1 MTLRDKTN
9 VTFYNGL
16 TTIGGPMIEVAYNK
30 SHVLFDLGEVYRPE
44 LGLSLEDEDFATLL
58 KYELIG
64 DVPNF
69 YDPKVT
75 GKEID
80 HNKFEHAAAYISHL
94 HLDHSKALNL
104 LAPEIPLYAGPNT
117 AHLLPTL
124 NEKGD
129 FLLPAAGHD
138 KTYTRPIIAAQYREP
153 IQVGDIE
160 LEVWP
165 SDHDAYGATGLI
177 VRTPDKKIAFTGD
190 IRLHGYHPDQVHEY
204 LQAAK
209 NADLFIIEGT
219 GVSWPERKNDQN
231 SESSEEFTGPR
242 NEVEL
247 TERIV
252 KLQEDNPARQITFN
266 TYPTNVE
273 RLLRIISD
281 SPRKV
286 VLHAKRA
293 HLLKSS
299 LDKDYPYYYLPG
311 EAIFSD
317 LKPELEVSYDA
328 LLADEHE
335 YLWQAVGEFHRLQK
349 GGLYIHSNAEP
360 LGDFDPAYRPFV
372 DKFAEIG
379 VEFLALRCS
388 GHADEKELQQIIA
401 EVQPVILAPVHTLHP
416 ELEENPFGER
426 ILPKRGQTITL

>member
-1 MTLRDKTN
+1 MTLKDKTT

-44 LGLSLEDEDFATLL
+44 LGLTMDDEDYDTLI
-58 KYELIG
+58 KYKLIG

-80 HNKFEHAAAYISHL
+80 TKRWEHAAAFISHL

-104 LAPEIPLYAGPNT
+104 LAPEIPLYAGPIT
-117 AHLLPTL
+117 AHLLPAL

-129 FLLPAAGHD
+129 FLLPAAGHE
-138 KTYTRPIIAAQYREP
+138 KGYTRPIISAEYKKP
-153 IQVGDIE
+153 IQIGDITM
-160 LEVWP
+160 EVWP

-177 VRTPDKKIAFTGD
+177 VKTPDKMISFTGD
-190 IRLHGYHPDQVHEY
+190 VRLHGYHPDWVHEF
-204 LQAAK
+204 LAAAK
-209 NADLFIIEGT
+209 GSDMFIIEGT
-219 GVSWPERKNDQN
+219 GVSWPERKND
-231 SESSEEFTGPR
+231 EKSEEFTGIK

-247 TERIV
+247 TEEVVR
-252 KLQEDNPARQITFN
+252 LQNANPKRQITFN

-286 VLHAKRA
+286 VLHAQRA
-293 HLLKSS
+293 HLIKES
-299 LDKDYPYYYLPG
+299 LNEDYPYYYLPG
-311 EAIFSD
+311 EEKFAD
-317 LKPELEVSYDA
+317 LKPELEIAYSD
-328 LLADEHE
+328 LLDDDHE
-335 YLWQAVGEFHRLQK
+335 YLWQAVGDYDSLQK

-360 LGDFDPAYRPFV
+360 LGDFDPAYKPFV
-372 DKFAEIG
+372 ENFAKHDI
-379 VEFLALRCS
+379 EFKALRCS
-388 GHADEKELQQIIA
+388 GHADEKELKEIIS
-401 EVQPVILAPVHTLHP
+401 EVQPAILVPVHTLHP
-416 ELEENPFGER
+416 ELEENLYGER
-426 ILPKRGQTITL
+426 ILPKRGQVVTL